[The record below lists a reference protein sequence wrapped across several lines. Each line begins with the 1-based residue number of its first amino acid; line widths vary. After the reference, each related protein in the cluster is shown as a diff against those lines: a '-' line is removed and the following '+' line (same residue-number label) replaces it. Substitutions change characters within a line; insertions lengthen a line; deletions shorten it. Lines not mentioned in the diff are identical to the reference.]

1 MKNKP
6 KRIEEGLFEL
16 KSLFELSK
24 ALSSTLD
31 LQIILSNILLTPMGR
46 MLIKKGVVL
55 LASSGNSGNY
65 VIEEIKGLPQENLN
79 ATIFIDNLP
88 DIPFYISEIKEQDNT
103 WFQFASSNNLK
114 IGFPI
119 KSGKKTHGVLVF
131 GEKMSGEDYSKSEI
145 DFLVSLSHL
154 SATSIENSQMIC
166 ELKEVNKKLDHS
178 NQELNTIFEIG
189 GELSATFDIEKI
201 VKLLGFALMGQMLVN
216 KYALFVLQNGKFVL
230 TGSQGYKGIQNCMD
244 STAEMT
250 DFLSH
255 LTLPLRIEDN
265 IEDEILK
272 TLQKTGIKLIIP
284 MMIHEKLKGI
294 VCLGEKVSGKRFSEE
309 NIEFLST
316 LGNLAMISLENAMM
330 VEEMLE
336 KQRIEEE
343 LALARE
349 IQQNLLPGDFINIPG
364 FQLEAVN
371 ISSQSVGG
379 DYYDFLNFADSTC
392 GIVIADVSGKG
403 VPASLLMANVQ
414 ASFHALSEVMVNP
427 ANLIDKINNIIYR
440 NTSSDK
446 FITLFYCRLYPD
458 ERRIEYCNAGHN
470 HPFILSKDG
479 TVKYLDKGGLILG
492 IMPDLDYQ
500 LDSVDLER
508 GDALIM
514 YTDGV
519 SEAMN
524 KENEEFG
531 ENRLLD
537 VCQKLRNNSAS
548 TIRDGIL
555 NAVNDFSQGAPQ
567 YDDITLVVL
576 KVE

>member
-294 VCLGEKVSGKRFSEE
+294 VCLGEKVSGKQFSEE

-427 ANLIDKINNIIYR
+427 ANLINKINNIIYR

-492 IMPDLDYQ
+492 IMPDLDYE
-500 LDSVDLER
+500 LDSVALER
-508 GDALIM
+508 GDALVM

-548 TIRDGIL
+548 EIRDGIL

>member
-294 VCLGEKVSGKRFSEE
+294 VCLGEKVSGKQFSEE

-427 ANLIDKINNIIYR
+427 ANLINKINNIIYR

-492 IMPDLDYQ
+492 IMPDLDYE
-500 LDSVDLER
+500 LDSVALER
-508 GDALIM
+508 GDALVM

>member
-1 MKNKP
+1 
-6 KRIEEGLFEL
+6 
-16 KSLFELSK
+16 
-24 ALSSTLD
+24 
-31 LQIILSNILLTPMGR
+31 
-46 MLIKKGVVL
+46 
-55 LASSGNSGNY
+55 
-65 VIEEIKGLPQENLN
+65 
-79 ATIFIDNLP
+79 
-88 DIPFYISEIKEQDNT
+88 
-103 WFQFASSNNLK
+103 
-114 IGFPI
+114 
-119 KSGKKTHGVLVF
+119 
-131 GEKMSGEDYSKSEI
+131 
-145 DFLVSLSHL
+145 
-154 SATSIENSQMIC
+154 
-166 ELKEVNKKLDHS
+166 
-178 NQELNTIFEIG
+178 
-189 GELSATFDIEKI
+189 
-201 VKLLGFALMGQMLVN
+201 
-216 KYALFVLQNGKFVL
+216 
-230 TGSQGYKGIQNCMD
+230 
-244 STAEMT
+244 
-250 DFLSH
+250 
-255 LTLPLRIEDN
+255 RIEDN